1 MTPPRRLVAAVLA
14 VAVAIALSLVVTA
27 APAQAVHQNCGALYP
42 EGTLSNGHPD
52 LSTDHNVGWSGAV
65 SMHEID
71 TAVFALTSTKTL
83 IMDGAGIASATK
95 ELLEAIAADLRKAIP
110 EPVTEELVALPIEAA
125 ALVASVVATVLVVSG
140 LAVLIGETAAMTVQR
155 LRASDVEG
163 ENACNTVLAG
173 DMLDQVWVATVQ
185 RNLASDGPPL
195 SMLLI
200 PTDSSEAGG
209 HSGEWPLQPQHEEED
224 FVGDFDDDGDID
236 GWCPEITLP
245 EKIPTPATETDLDT
259 ENGAKDG
266 GDCTPAVL
274 DGFLNKPWDNAP
286 RVTVEAI
293 VEDTIAHAR
302 AHGLPVAQAEAAEAH
317 LADARAAL
325 GATKYK
331 EAFSHFRLAYRDAAG
346 LDG

>member
-1 MTPPRRLVAAVLA
+1 MRTTNPPAGRLVSIVLA
-14 VAVAIALSLVVTA
+14 LVVAAALSLVVTA
-27 APAQAVHQNCGALYP
+27 APAQAVHQNCGELYP

-71 TAVFALTSTKTL
+71 TAVFALTSTKDL

-95 ELLEAIAADLRKAIP
+95 ELLEAIAADIRKALP
-110 EPVTEELVALPIEAA
+110 DPAELVALAVEAA
-125 ALVASVVATVLVVSG
+125 AAAASVVAIVLVVSG

-163 ENACNTVLAG
+163 EDACNAVLAG

-195 SMLLI
+195 AMLLI

-224 FVGDFDDDGDID
+224 F

-245 EKIPTPATETDLDT
+245 EKIPTPATETNLD
-259 ENGAKDG
+259 EANGPTDG
-266 GDCTPAVL
+266 GDCTPTVF
-274 DGFLNKPWDNAP
+274 DGFLNEPWDGAP
-286 RVTVEAI
+286 RVTVEAV

-302 AHGLPVAQAEAAEAH
+302 AHGLPVRQADAH

-325 GATKYK
+325 GAKRYK
-331 EAFSHFRLAYRDAAG
+331 EAFSHFRLAYQDAAG

>member
-1 MTPPRRLVAAVLA
+1 MSPTKPLSRHLVSTLIAVVVAAT
-14 VAVAIALSLVVTA
+14 LSLVVTA
-27 APAQAVHQNCGALYP
+27 APAQAVHQNCGELYP

-71 TAVFALTSTKTL
+71 SAVFALTSTKDL

-95 ELLEAIAADLRKAIP
+95 ELLEAIAADLRKVLIDPLEFAAIP
-110 EPVTEELVALPIEAA
+110 VEAA
-125 ALVASVVATVLVVSG
+125 AAVASVVAIVLVVSG

-163 ENACNTVLAG
+163 EDACNAVLAG

-195 SMLLI
+195 AMLLI

-209 HSGEWPLQPQHEEED
+209 HSGEWPLQPQHEKED
-224 FVGDFDDDGDID
+224 F

-245 EKIPTPATETDLDT
+245 EKIPTPATETDLDKA
-259 ENGAKDG
+259 NGAADD
-266 GDCTPAVL
+266 GDCTPTVF
-274 DGFLNKPWDNAP
+274 DGFLNEPWEKAP
-286 RVTVEAI
+286 RVTVESI
-293 VEDTIAHAR
+293 VVDTIAHAE
-302 AHGLPVAQAEAAEAH
+302 AHGLSVRQAEAH

-325 GATKYK
+325 GEKRYK
-331 EAFSHFRLAYRDAAG
+331 EAFSHFRLAYQDAAG